1 MNPDDYNSLLD
12 ATLKEVKKASCIHV
26 FCRKNRTE
34 PASDNQL
41 VFVSVIGFESPEKY
55 ARHLQEIGDKLERK
69 AMMFQSRLTT
79 HYRPGFLKD
88 IRWKLKDLH
97 EKLIMEEAGENGN
110 ASSLPADG
118 KSWYFRSAVVR
129 VGPVQYTDPGIIAS
143 VKDSLNAYARVWHL
157 AFQRVKSRLNV
168 LEILVQYVSTGRPSM
183 PDETSAKLVFNSSVP
198 RFATLMRLFFEFELL
213 GNNNKS
219 ELCELI
225 SRCFRTSFNRSIS
238 PKSFRNQFD
247 LPAPE
252 CLEYWDEALD
262 GLKQIIRDLWMTY
275 HSN

>member
-1 MNPDDYNSLLD
+1 VN
-12 ATLKEVKKASCIHV
+12 
-26 FCRKNRTE
+26 
-34 PASDNQL
+34 
-41 VFVSVIGFESPEKY
+41 GFESPEKY

-168 LEILVQYVSTGRPSM
+168 LRSWYNMSLQAVHPCPMKLQQSSSSIPVYRGLL
-183 PDETSAKLVFNSSVP
+183 PDAVIF
-198 RFATLMRLFFEFELL
+198 
-213 GNNNKS
+213 
-219 ELCELI
+219 
-225 SRCFRTSFNRSIS
+225 
-238 PKSFRNQFD
+238 
-247 LPAPE
+247 
-252 CLEYWDEALD
+252 
-262 GLKQIIRDLWMTY
+262 
-275 HSN
+275 